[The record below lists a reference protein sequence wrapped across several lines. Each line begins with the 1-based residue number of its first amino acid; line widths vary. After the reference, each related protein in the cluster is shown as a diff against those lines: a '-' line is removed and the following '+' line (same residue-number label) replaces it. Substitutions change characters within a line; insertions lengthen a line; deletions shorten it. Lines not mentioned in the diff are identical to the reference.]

1 MITIAACARGACTG
15 DWYHGYQDIN
25 VQYTTVG
32 SSHGADV
39 LVIGGSITDT
49 TKAMG

>member
-1 MITIAACARGACTG
+1 MITIVAGARGACTG

-25 VQYTTVG
+25 VQYTTFG